1 MKIDITMR
9 LHFAIFVGS
18 ELRSKAPKDDQ
29 SGRQEKVWMKSSVSA
44 VKVQQAGP
52 ADAGFR
58 IV

>member
-1 MKIDITMR
+1 MR

-29 SGRQEKVWMKSSVSA
+29 SDRQDKVWMKSSVSA